1 MSRKKLMA
9 PLSKFSLCFVSFC
22 GERRGC
28 SAFTLLAGVIRGCG
42 LAKPQSAMMFTSS
55 KEL

>member
-28 SAFTLLAGVIRGCG
+28 SAFTLSAGVIRGCG